1 MRNIYSTRYI
11 KTQLENG
18 EPGVYVEKGAELSN
32 FRRLG
37 STYTLK
43 AIATAAGAFAFFT
56 LGPVLPGLIAAGVTA
71 FSFSKLANAH
81 YNAYDSLSSDED
93 FVPFSFGKAKSKN
106 AIVNKIEIA
115 INFLQLATY
124 KASWE
129 AMRNGVIAKKEDH
142 SKFYQLGV
150 VHGESEKMMF
160 KEMLGYDLLGAA
172 ISILLFVFV
181 PAVGAGSIMAKLA
194 AATLPVLLT
203 GRLAD
208 YAKSRGSD
216 SDPLNIKRDGKS
228 THSKDIGAGSSIY
241 APSAQIQH
249 HTQTFPQLQ
258 AGQVDVDDS
267 ASKNVG
273 GAPKPEDGGDARTPQ
288 LEVHN

>member
-106 AIVNKIEIA
+106 AIVNKIESA
-115 INFLQLATY
+115 IDFLQLATY

-150 VHGESEKMMF
+150 VHGESEKMMS

-194 AATLPVLLT
+194 AAALPVLLT

-216 SDPLNIKRDGKS
+216 SDQLNIEEVGKV
-228 THSKDIGAGSSIY
+228 THTQEDSSGV
-241 APSAQIQH
+241 APPPPSAEIQY

-258 AGQVDVDDS
+258 AGLEDVDDS

-273 GAPKPEDGGDARTPQ
+273 ADPKSEGGALAP
-288 LEVHN
+288 H

>member
-1 MRNIYSTRYI
+1 MRNIYSTRYTTI
-11 KTQLENG
+11 ELENG

-56 LGPVLPGLIAAGVTA
+56 FGPVLPGLIAAGVTA

-81 YNAYDSLSSDED
+81 YNAYNSLSDDEEYHLLWEKKH
-93 FVPFSFGKAKSKN
+93 FENP
-106 AIVNKIEIA
+106 IVDKIESA

-124 KASWE
+124 KALWQ
-129 AMRNGVIAKKEDH
+129 AMRNGVIAQKTNE
-142 SKFYQLGV
+142 SKFYELGV
-150 VHGESEKMMF
+150 LDHDSEKMMS

-208 YAKSRGSD
+208 YAKSRVSESINATEQQKHGYRQTTYRSSD
-216 SDPLNIKRDGKS
+216 IS
-228 THSKDIGAGSSIY
+228 TPP
-241 APSAQIQH
+241 APINQIQ
-249 HTQTFPQLQ
+249 QTLDSTASESQNHSEIQ
-258 AGQVDVDDS
+258 VGQDS
-267 ASKNVG
+267 GLAV
-273 GAPKPEDGGDARTPQ
+273 
-288 LEVHN
+288 V

>member
-1 MRNIYSTRYI
+1 MSNIYTPSLDDATSA
-11 KTQLENG
+11 K
-18 EPGVYVEKGAELSN
+18 LSD

-81 YNAYDSLSSDED
+81 YNAYDSLSLNED
-93 FVPFSFGKAKSKN
+93 LVSFSFGEEESKN
-106 AIVNKIEIA
+106 AIVHKIESA

-124 KASWE
+124 KALWE
-129 AMRNGVIAKKEDH
+129 AMRNGVIAQKTNE
-142 SKFYQLGV
+142 SKFYELGV
-150 VHGESEKMMF
+150 LDHDSEKMMS

-208 YAKSRGSD
+208 YAKSRVSESINVPEEQKQGYGQTTNPSSD
-216 SDPLNIKRDGKS
+216 FPPPPAAINQPKQTVKSASESVNDSEKEVENTDPNQVKNQ
-228 THSKDIGAGSSIY
+228 GAG
-241 APSAQIQH
+241 AVAV
-249 HTQTFPQLQ
+249 
-258 AGQVDVDDS
+258 AGQ
-267 ASKNVG
+267 
-273 GAPKPEDGGDARTPQ
+273 
-288 LEVHN
+288 

>member
-1 MRNIYSTRYI
+1 MRNIYSTKYTTI
-11 KTQLENG
+11 ELQNG
-18 EPGVYVEKGAELSN
+18 KSGTYREEGAELSN

-81 YNAYDSLSSDED
+81 YYAYDSLSSDEGL
-93 FVPFSFGKAKSKN
+93 VRFSFGKEKSKN
-106 AIVNKIEIA
+106 AIVNKIESA
-115 INFLQLATY
+115 IDFLQLATY

-208 YAKSRGSD
+208 YAKSRVSESINATEQQKHGYRQTTNVSSD
-216 SDPLNIKRDGKS
+216 FSPPSAPINQIPQIPQTENS
-228 THSKDIGAGSSIY
+228 TSSENGISSQIQSEIQVDQVQVPVAGAG
-241 APSAQIQH
+241 Q
-249 HTQTFPQLQ
+249 
-258 AGQVDVDDS
+258 
-267 ASKNVG
+267 
-273 GAPKPEDGGDARTPQ
+273 
-288 LEVHN
+288 

>member
-1 MRNIYSTRYI
+1 MSNIYT
-11 KTQLENG
+11 
-18 EPGVYVEKGAELSN
+18 PGLDVATSAKLSD

-81 YNAYDSLSSDED
+81 YNAYDSLSRNENLDS
-93 FVPFSFGKAKSKN
+93 FSFGKVESKN
-106 AIVNKIEIA
+106 AIVHKIESA

-124 KASWE
+124 KALWE
-129 AMRNGVIAKKEDH
+129 AMKNGVIAKKTNQ
-142 SKFYQLGV
+142 SKSYQLGV
-150 VHGESEKMMF
+150 LKGDSEKMMS

-208 YAKSRGSD
+208 YAKSRVSESINPIEEQKGAVPHSD
-216 SDPLNIKRDGKS
+216 AFISPIVQNSL
-228 THSKDIGAGSSIY
+228 THPQQFADVEQLDVEQLTNYTAQNHDVNLADVGH
-241 APSAQIQH
+241 SA
-249 HTQTFPQLQ
+249 L
-258 AGQVDVDDS
+258 GQ
-267 ASKNVG
+267 
-273 GAPKPEDGGDARTPQ
+273 
-288 LEVHN
+288 

>member
-124 KASWE
+124 KALWK

-150 VHGESEKMMF
+150 VHGESEKMMS

-208 YAKSRGSD
+208 YAKSRVSESINATEQQKHGYPQTTDGS
-216 SDPLNIKRDGKS
+216 SVISATLGANQTPQFVNSTSSENGISSQIKSEIQVDQVQVPVA
-228 THSKDIGAGSSIY
+228 GAG
-241 APSAQIQH
+241 H
-249 HTQTFPQLQ
+249 
-258 AGQVDVDDS
+258 
-267 ASKNVG
+267 
-273 GAPKPEDGGDARTPQ
+273 
-288 LEVHN
+288 